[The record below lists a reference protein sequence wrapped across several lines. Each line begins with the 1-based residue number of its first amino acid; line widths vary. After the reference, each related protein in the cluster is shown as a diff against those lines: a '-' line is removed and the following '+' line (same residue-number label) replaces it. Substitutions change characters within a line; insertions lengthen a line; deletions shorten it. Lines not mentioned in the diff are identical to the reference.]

1 MNAPDVLNQRTPVL
15 FLAYVYPPDQYSGAA
30 RPHRLAKYLKRLGH
44 QVSVLAAGEEPGF
57 TSQGDDVYRVQGE
70 FDHLPRKS
78 RMEQVFRLSL
88 FPYDEGAT
96 WIPRVVRT
104 AKRWMKDGQQPVV
117 ISTSPPVTTH
127 IAALWLKQKYG
138 MRWFAD
144 FRDPLSGNP
153 FRTIPRVKFFDNVIQ
168 NRVFRNADVLI
179 ANTEP
184 VAEMWRAE
192 HPEYG
197 GKIRVLWNGF
207 DPDTV
212 ATAAPIPPRKFKVL
226 AQVGSIYGT
235 RQPTLLLASLERLVA
250 ANRLSPEEFRVQ
262 LIGPANLDAGAASRL
277 GNLTASGILEF
288 KPETVPSAEARHIIS
303 QTDYLLLLDVLGRE
317 GGLQVPAKLFEYIA
331 IGRPI
336 LALTTP
342 GSPVEYILSH
352 SGIPHVVLHTGMSH
366 EKIDSELLRFLALD
380 STPVR
385 ASIEYEQ
392 QFDPA
397 AQARML
403 SDWIQDSREQVR

>member
-1 MNAPDVLNQRTPVL
+1 MNAPDVLKHRTPVL

-44 QVSVLAAGEEPGF
+44 RVSVLAAGEKPGF
-57 TSQGDDVYRVQGE
+57 ASQGDDVYRVQGE

-96 WIPRVVRT
+96 WIPRVVST
-104 AKRWMKDGQQPVV
+104 AKRWVTDGPRPVV

-138 MRWFAD
+138 LRWFAD
-144 FRDPLSGNP
+144 FRDPLAGNP
-153 FRTIPRVKFFDNVIQ
+153 FRTIPRVKFLDNVIE
-168 NRVFRNADVLI
+168 NRIFRNADLLI

-184 VAEMWRAE
+184 VAEMWREKHRQAA
-192 HPEYG
+192 
-197 GKIRVLWNGF
+197 GKVRVLWNAF
-207 DPDTV
+207 DPETV
-212 ATAAPIPPRKFKVL
+212 AAAAPIPARTFKVL

-235 RQPTLLLASLERLVA
+235 RQPTLLLASIERLLA
-250 ANRLSPEEFRVQ
+250 ANRISPEAFRVQ
-262 LIGPANLDAGAASRL
+262 LIGPANLDAGAASRIDR
-277 GNLTASGILEF
+277 LTSSGILEF
-288 KPETVPSAEARHIIS
+288 KPETVPSSEARRIIS

-336 LALTTP
+336 LALTIP

-352 SGIPHVVLHTGMSH
+352 SGIPHVVIHADMSK
-366 EKIDSELLRFLALD
+366 ETIDRELLRFLALD
-380 STPVR
+380 STPVQ
-385 ASIEYEQ
+385 ASTKFEQ

-403 SDWIQDSREQVR
+403 SGWIEGGE